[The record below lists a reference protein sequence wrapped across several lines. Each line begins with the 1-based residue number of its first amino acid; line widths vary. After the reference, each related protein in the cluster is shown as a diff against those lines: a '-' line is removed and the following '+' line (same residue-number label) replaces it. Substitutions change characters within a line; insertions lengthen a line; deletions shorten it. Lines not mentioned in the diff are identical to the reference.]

1 MKKQRGFMLL
11 SLLLAMSILSVA
23 MLVPLNIWKDNR
35 ERTAAKQYADK
46 VFYLA
51 QQLQLYHHH
60 KVTVENVMTNHA
72 WPDDLDKLMSD
83 YSGAF
88 WQQCSV
94 ADQQIG
100 KCRRPESTP
109 WNVPITYEVVR
120 NALFEDDV
128 VLTIPY
134 GATGDMIKRWS
145 APLREQKKYPYTEM
159 SNGDVKITVKYLTD
173 TVVYKDFLKRDG
185 STTLTNDWDVGNK
198 NILNVA
204 DITLRN
210 ADGTVMSVAAGLTR
224 QHFSAR
230 HGTVIK
236 SPSCPVRMN
245 AKIKLATQGNIPNSI
260 ANDYENYGPMRIAAK
275 PISGGWSII
284 AEFVATRK
292 SDRVRGILR
301 EGVVAGETYCEPQ

>member
-1 MKKQRGFMLL
+1 MKKHKGFGLIEAIISL
-11 SLLLAMSILSVA
+11 SLFSLILVSFLKGVA
-23 MLVPLNIWKDNR
+23 KHNQVKTANAYAKHIELVIN
-35 ERTAAKQYADK
+35 
-46 VFYLA
+46 
-51 QQLQLYHHH
+51 QLQKYQNYM
-60 KVTVENVMTNHA
+60 V
-72 WPDDLDKLMSD
+72 LDKKTDPVLASVWPTNLEGLMTGSK
-83 YSGAF
+83 F
-88 WQQCSV
+88 WPQCSFLEEQ
-94 ADQQIG
+94 AHH
-100 KCRRPESTP
+100 CERPD
-109 WNVPITYEVVR
+109 NVPWTAQKLGYKVLLKFNEQST
-120 NALFEDDV
+120 AE
-128 VLTIPY
+128 LTIPSPPPEW
-134 GATGDMIKRWS
+134 AS
-145 APLREQKKYPYTEM
+145 PLRRIPFAVVQ
-159 SNGDVKITVKYLTD
+159 SNGDIKITIGDPLLSQAFKA
-173 TVVYKDFLKRDG
+173 FLKKDG
-185 STTLTNDWDVGNK
+185 TTELTGDWDVGNK